1 MEAFLTSVAVVAL
14 AEIGDKTQLLAVVLA
29 ARFGRP
35 VPIIAGIFVA
45 TLANHFLAALAGS
58 QVANLLEGAWF
69 QYLVGFSFIAMAAW
83 TLVPDKL
90 EDGEVVTPDGRGAFL
105 ATLIAFF
112 LVEIGDKTQIA
123 TIALG
128 AQFHDVFGVMLG
140 TTVGMMIANVPAV
153 YLGRAVLN
161 IVPLATVRL
170 IAAGLFFLVGAFV
183 LARAA
188 GIADVVSFG

>member
-1 MEAFLTSVAVVAL
+1 MMESFLTSVAVVAL

-35 VPIIAGIFVA
+35 LPIIAGIFVA
-45 TLANHFLAALAGS
+45 TLANHFLAALAGA
-58 QVANLLEGAWF
+58 QVARLLDGTWF
-69 QYLVGFSFIAMAAW
+69 HVLVGLSFIAMAAW

-90 EDGEVVTPDGRGAFL
+90 DDEESPDIDGRGAFI
-105 ATLIAFF
+105 ATTIAFF

-128 AQFHDVFGVMLG
+128 ARFHDVLSVMLG
-140 TTVGMMIANVPAV
+140 TTVGMMLANVPAV

-161 IVPLATVRL
+161 IVPLNVVHM
-170 IAAGLFFLVGAFV
+170 IAAALFLLVGVAV
-183 LARAA
+183 LLRAA
-188 GIADVVSFG
+188 GIA

>member
-58 QVANLLEGAWF
+58 QVANLLAGAWF
-69 QYLVGFSFIAMAAW
+69 QVLVGLSFIAMAAW

-90 EDGEVVTPDGRGAFL
+90 DDDEVEAPDGRGAFL

-128 AQFHDVFGVMLG
+128 ARFHDVFSVMLG

-161 IVPLATVRL
+161 IVPLGVVRM
-170 IAAGLFFLVGAFV
+170 IAAGLFFVVGVFV

-188 GIADVVSFG
+188 GIA